1 MAPTM
6 TLDPH
11 YQEKISHLNDLIKL
25 SQIDGKESHMESNFI
40 NSVADRL
47 GIARVEVDKIKS
59 GISKVT
65 FSTPKRENE
74 IIEQFHRLI
83 ILMGIDK
90 MIYKEEVQFC
100 VELGVRMGLNYNAII
115 EVLRKT
121 IRNPA
126 YIMPKDE
133 MEAIFRK
140 YSN

>member
-1 MAPTM
+1 M
-6 TLDPH
+6 TLDPKKA
-11 YQEKISHLNDLIKL
+11 EKISHLNDLVKL

-47 GIARVEVDKIKS
+47 GVPRTEVEKIKS
-59 GISKVT
+59 GDSSIP
-65 FSTPKRENE
+65 FSTPKKEND

-90 MIYKEEVQFC
+90 LIYKEEVSFC
-100 VELGVRMGLNYNAII
+100 VELGVRMGLNYNAIV

-126 YIMPKDE
+126 YIMARDE
-133 MEAIFRK
+133 MENIFRK